1 MGKKPELDELEE
13 YLTEPEETDL
23 EMKLL
28 AWWQAKESK
37 WLAHAKM
44 VKQYFVAPQPR
55 RRG

>member
-1 MGKKPELDELEE
+1 MSSRRE
-13 YLTEPEETDL
+13 YLAEPEETDL